1 MVDWVRSVF
10 GEASLLEIALVC
22 AWFVV
27 IILHRHV
34 PRLGGA
40 IGSWLDRKGRQP

>member
-10 GEASLLEIALVC
+10 GEASLLEIVLVC
-22 AWFVV
+22 LWFVV
-27 IILHRHV
+27 IVLHRHV

-40 IGSWLDRKGRQP
+40 IGGWFDRPDRQA